1 MATFTWVIP
10 TTEYDLQPADMDG
23 AIVVAHWRCK
33 AEQTEGTGDDAV
45 TYTAQSSGTC
55 ALSPDPSASGYTPFA
70 DVTESQVLDW
80 CYENGV
86 DKDAIEASLAAKI
99 EADMNPTQ
107 AAGVPW

>member
-70 DVTESQVLDW
+70 DVTESQVLGW
-80 CYENGV
+80 CYEEI
-86 DKDAIEASLAAKI
+86 DKDAVEASLAAKI
-99 EADMNPTQ
+99 EADMNPVT
-107 AAGVPW
+107 ASGTPW

>member
-1 MATFTWVIP
+1 MSTFTWVIP

-33 AEQTEGTGDDAV
+33 AEQTGDDAV

-55 ALSPDPSASGYTPFA
+55 ALSPDPSASGYTPYA

-80 CYENGV
+80 CYEEI
-86 DKDAIEASLAAKI
+86 DKDAIEASLAAQI
-99 EADMNPTQ
+99 EADMNPVT
-107 AAGVPW
+107 ASGTPW

>member
-1 MATFTWVIP
+1 MSTFTWVIP

-33 AEQTEGTGDDAV
+33 AEQTGDDAV

-70 DVTESQVLDW
+70 DVTESQVLGW

-86 DKDAIEASLAAKI
+86 DKDAVEASLAAKI

>member
-23 AIVVAHWRCK
+23 AIVVAHWRCT

-45 TYTAQSSGTC
+45 TYTTQSSGTC

-70 DVTESQVLDW
+70 DVTESQVLGW
-80 CYENGV
+80 CYEEI
-86 DKDAIEASLAAKI
+86 DKDAIEQSLAAQI
-99 EADMNPTQ
+99 EADKNPTQ